1 MPMKRQQKDF
11 LSEIKKALRGKQVPV
26 LVLDSRWHKLF
37 PPGNKPS
44 DVQELEDE
52 VNELLRRQ
60 GKLVNELKDLKK
72 TKKKLM
78 EGIVAGMGGSSERD
92 DKKKE
97 NQQRLLLE
105 IKERIQEE
113 SDELVELPRQIK
125 EANEALLMVGSRYC
139 FERLE
144 SGDRELK
151 ELTGEINE
159 MRAVLKEKVGD
170 KADLE
175 DSLESA
181 YSLMHGLFGHD
192 VMNLF
197 DRGIHVSQGG
207 KK

>member
-1 MPMKRQQKDF
+1 MKRQQKDF
-11 LSEIKKALRGKQVPV
+11 VTEIRKALRGKQVPV
-26 LVLDSRWHKLF
+26 LVLDNRWHKLF
-37 PPGNKPS
+37 PPGAKPE
-44 DVQELEDE
+44 DVAELEDQ
-52 VNELLRRQ
+52 VNALLRRQ

-78 EGIVAGMGGSSERD
+78 DGIVAGMGGNSERA

-125 EANEALLMVGSRYC
+125 EANEELLMAGTRYC

-144 SGDRELK
+144 TGDRELK
-151 ELTGEINE
+151 VLTDEINE
-159 MRAVLKEKVGD
+159 MREILKEKVGD

-175 DSLESA
+175 DSMESA

-197 DRGIHVSQGG
+197 DRGLHETPGG

>member
-1 MPMKRQQKDF
+1 MKIGYVKGDDF
-11 LSEIKKALRGKQVPV
+11 TND
-26 LVLDSRWHKLF
+26 LVTSLQNGTMEEFRRRYRNADLF
-37 PPGNKPS
+37 
-44 DVQELEDE
+44 
-52 VNELLRRQ
+52 
-60 GKLVNELKDLKK
+60 LVDD
-72 TKKKLM
+72 
-78 EGIVAGMGGSSERD
+78 IQFIAG
-92 DKKKE
+92 
-97 NQQRLLLE
+97 
-105 IKERIQEE
+105 KERIQEE

-151 ELTGEINE
+151 KLTGEINE

-197 DRGIHVSQGG
+197 DRGIHASQGG